1 MLKNLLAFF
10 SKKLK
15 LKHELILKATQG
27 LDGAFAE
34 QYVNIVR
41 KLCYNNLER
50 FIDVLSTLED
60 KQALSI
66 KSSPFRF

>member
-1 MLKNLLAFF
+1 M
-10 SKKLK
+10 
-15 LKHELILKATQG
+15 
-27 LDGAFAE
+27 
-34 QYVNIVR
+34 NIVR

-50 FIDVLSTLED
+50 FVDVLSTLED